1 MPSVEIFTPTKIT
14 QTPVDP
20 KGTAAVSANRLASAT
35 NAATLPKR
43 QLELL
48 APAKNADYG
57 IEAIRHGADAV
68 YIGGP
73 AFGARH
79 NAGNSV
85 EDIKR
90 LTAFAHSYHAQVFV
104 ALNTI
109 LMDSE
114 IDKAQALIWDLYHAG
129 VDALII
135 QDMGV
140 LQLELPPIALHAS
153 TQMDNRTPEKAIF
166 LEQVGFSQVVLAR
179 ELNIPQIRDIA
190 ASTKMKLEFFIHG
203 ALCVSYSGLCNLSH
217 AYSNRSANRGEC
229 SQMCRLPC
237 NLTTRDGDVLAE
249 NQHLLSLKDNNQT
262 DNLEAL
268 IDAGVSSF
276 KIEGRLKDIT
286 YLKNVTAHYRQQ
298 LDAIIAKRDDL
309 ESISHGSCEFNFN
322 PDPDKSFNRGKTDYF
337 VNERTEAI
345 EHFSSPKFIGEKV
358 GRITKVG
365 KDSVTVDT
373 SESGKDIQ
381 FNNGDGLCFFVEQF
395 EKQRLSDDK
404 LSGLRV
410 NRAEGN
416 ILHLTEVPKDLKVGV
431 VLYRNFDHKF
441 EATLNKESAKRKI
454 SVDMQLFD
462 TDSGV
467 GLSMS
472 DMHGHSVTV
481 TLACAKEAANDQAKA
496 AENINK
502 QLGKLGSSDFVLNK
516 LNLKLTQMWFLP
528 ASALNELRRDAIEAL
543 MTVRLE
549 SYQRPERWQHDKSAR
564 FPQKALSFLSNVAN
578 EKAKSFYEQHGVIQI
593 EDTYEK
599 NKVLHDAPLMVTK
612 HCLRYSF
619 NLCPKEVEG
628 IKADPMFL
636 DVGKDK
642 LKLVF
647 DCQKC
652 EMMIVGTNQQVKQV
666 NQ

>member
-1 MPSVEIFTPTKIT
+1 MKSMAAVEIFTPTKIT
-14 QTPVDP
+14 QAP
-20 KGTAAVSANRLASAT
+20 AAKEPLV
-35 NAATLPKR
+35 KR

-85 EDIKR
+85 DDIKR
-90 LTAFAHSYHAQVFV
+90 LTAFAHGYHAQVFV

-140 LQLELPPIALHAS
+140 LQLDLPPIALHAS
-153 TQMDNRTPEKAIF
+153 TQMDNRTPEKAVF

-179 ELNIPQIRDIA
+179 ELNIPQIADIA

-309 ESISHGSCEFNFN
+309 ESISHGRCEFNFT

-404 LSGLRV
+404 LAGLRV

-454 SVDMQLFD
+454 SVDMVFFD
-462 TDSGV
+462 TETGV

-472 DMHGHSVTV
+472 DQHGHSVTV
-481 TLACAKEAANDQAKA
+481 THACPKEAANDQAKA

-516 LNLKLTQMWFLP
+516 INLKLAQMWFLP
-528 ASALNELRRDAIEAL
+528 ASMLNELRRDAIEAL
-543 MTVRLE
+543 MTLRLE
-549 SYQRPERWQHDKSAR
+549 SYQRPERWQHDKNAR

-599 NKVLHDAPLMVTK
+599 NKILHDAPLMVTK

-652 EMMIVGTNQQVKQV
+652 EMMIVGTNQQVKQAS
-666 NQ
+666 Q

>member
-1 MPSVEIFTPTKIT
+1 MASVELFTPA
-14 QTPVDP
+14 PV
-20 KGTAAVSANRLASAT
+20 K
-35 NAATLPKR
+35 KR

-85 EDIKR
+85 EDIAR
-90 LTAFAHSYHAQVFV
+90 LAEFAHRYHAQVFV

-109 LMDSE
+109 LMDDE
-114 IDKAQALIWDLYHAG
+114 LPKAQQLIWDLYHAG

-140 LQLELPPIALHAS
+140 LQLDLPPIALHAS
-153 TQMDNRTPEKAIF
+153 TQMDNRTPEKAVF

-268 IDAGVSSF
+268 IDAGVTSF

-286 YLKNVTAHYRQQ
+286 YLKNVTAHYRKQ
-298 LDAIIAKRDDL
+298 LDAIIDKRSDL
-309 ESISHGSCEFNFN
+309 GSISHGRCEFNFT

-337 VNERTEAI
+337 VNQRTEAI

-358 GRITKVG
+358 GRITQVG
-365 KDSVTVDT
+365 KDFIKIDT
-373 SESGKDIQ
+373 TESGKDIV
-381 FNNGDGLCFFVEQF
+381 FNNGDGLCFFVEHY
-395 EKQRLSDDK
+395 ETQRLSDDK
-404 LSGLRV
+404 LAGTRV
-410 NRAEGN
+410 NRADGN
-416 ILHLTEVPKDLKVGV
+416 TLYLTEVPKDLKVGV
-431 VLYRNFDHKF
+431 MMFRNFDHKF
-441 EATLNKESAKRKI
+441 ESTLNKDSASRKI
-454 SVDMQLFD
+454 SVDMQFFD
-462 TDSGV
+462 TDDGV
-467 GLSMS
+467 AISLT
-472 DMHGHSVTV
+472 DAHGISASVS
-481 TLACAKEAANDQAKA
+481 LQCEKQAANDQAKSA
-496 AENINK
+496 ANLKK
-502 QLGKLGSSDFVLNK
+502 QLGKLGSTDFVANK
-516 LNLKLTQMWFLP
+516 INLLAEQVWFLP
-528 ASALNELRRDAIEAL
+528 SSVVNELRRDAVDAL
-543 MTVRLE
+543 MLARANA
-549 SYQRPERWQHDKSAR
+549 YQRPARWLHDKNAR
-564 FPQKALSFLSNVAN
+564 FPQKSLSFLSNVAN
-578 EKAKSFYEQHGVIQI
+578 EQARSFYEQHGVIQM

-652 EMMIVGTNQQVKQV
+652 EMMIVGSNQMVKS
-666 NQ
+666 

>member
-1 MPSVEIFTPTKIT
+1 MASVEFFTPAPAK
-14 QTPVDP
+14 
-20 KGTAAVSANRLASAT
+20 
-35 NAATLPKR
+35 KR

-85 EDIKR
+85 EDIAR
-90 LTAFAHSYHAQVFV
+90 LAEFAHRYHAQVFV

-109 LMDSE
+109 LMDDE
-114 IDKAQALIWDLYHAG
+114 LPKAEKMIWDLYDAG

-140 LQLELPPIALHAS
+140 LQLNLPPIALHAS
-153 TQMDNRTPEKAIF
+153 TQMDNRTPEKSVF

-190 ASTKMKLEFFIHG
+190 NSTKMKLEFFIHG

-237 NLTTRDGDVLAE
+237 NLTTREGEVLAE

-268 IDAGVSSF
+268 IEAGVSSF

-298 LDAIIAKRDDL
+298 LDAIIAKRSDV
-309 ESISHGSCEFNFN
+309 ESISHGRCEFNFT

-337 VNERTEAI
+337 VTQRTEAI

-358 GRITKVG
+358 GRITQVG
-365 KDSVTVDT
+365 KDFIKLDT
-373 SESGKDIQ
+373 TESGKDIV
-381 FNNGDGLCFFVEQF
+381 FNNGDGLCFFVEHY
-395 EKQRLSDDK
+395 ETQRLSDDK
-404 LSGLRV
+404 LAGTRV
-410 NRAEGN
+410 NRADGN
-416 ILHLTEVPKDLKVGV
+416 TLYLTEVPKDLKVGV
-431 VLYRNFDHKF
+431 MMFRNFDHKF
-441 EATLNKESAKRKI
+441 ESTLNKESATRRI
-454 SVDMQLFD
+454 SVDMQLYD
-462 TDSGV
+462 TEDGV
-467 GLSMS
+467 ALTMT
-472 DMHGHSVTV
+472 DIHGISATAS
-481 TLACAKEAANDQAKA
+481 LQCEKQAANDQAKSA
-496 AENINK
+496 ANLKK
-502 QLGKLGSSDFVLNK
+502 QLAKLGSTDFMVNK
-516 LNLKLTQMWFLP
+516 LNLLTEQAWFLP
-528 ASALNELRRDAIEAL
+528 ASTVNELRRDAVDAL
-543 MTVRLE
+543 MLARVTA
-549 SYQRPERWQHDKSAR
+549 YKRPERWTHDKEAR
-564 FPQKALSFLSNVAN
+564 FPQKSLSFLSNVAN
-578 EKAKSFYEQHGVIQI
+578 EQARNFYEQHGVIQM

-652 EMMIVGTNQQVKQV
+652 EMMIVGSNQMVKS
-666 NQ
+666 

>member
-1 MPSVEIFTPTKIT
+1 MASVELFTPTPAK
-14 QTPVDP
+14 
-20 KGTAAVSANRLASAT
+20 
-35 NAATLPKR
+35 KR

-85 EDIKR
+85 EDIAR
-90 LTAFAHSYHAQVFV
+90 LAEFAHRYHAQVFV

-109 LMDSE
+109 LMDDE
-114 IDKAQALIWDLYHAG
+114 LPKAEQMIWDLYEAG

-140 LQLELPPIALHAS
+140 LQLNLPPIALHAS
-153 TQMDNRTPEKAIF
+153 TQMDNRTPEKSVF

-190 ASTKMKLEFFIHG
+190 NSTKMKLEFFIHG

-237 NLTTRDGDVLAE
+237 NLTTREGEVLAE

-268 IDAGVSSF
+268 IEAGVSSF

-298 LDAIIAKRDDL
+298 LDAIIAKRSDV
-309 ESISHGSCEFNFN
+309 ESISHGRCEFNFT

-337 VNERTEAI
+337 VTQRTEAI

-358 GRITKVG
+358 GRITQVG
-365 KDSVTVDT
+365 KDFIKLDT
-373 SESGKDIQ
+373 TESGKDIV
-381 FNNGDGLCFFVEQF
+381 FNNGDGLCFFVEHY
-395 EKQRLSDDK
+395 ETQRLSDDK
-404 LSGLRV
+404 LAGTRV
-410 NRAEGN
+410 NRADGN
-416 ILHLTEVPKDLKVGV
+416 TLYLTEVPKDLKVGV
-431 VLYRNFDHKF
+431 MMFRNFDHKF
-441 EATLNKESAKRKI
+441 ESTLNKESATRKI
-454 SVDMQLFD
+454 SVDMQLHD
-462 TDSGV
+462 TEHGV
-467 GLSMS
+467 ALTMT
-472 DMHGHSVTV
+472 DIHGISATAR
-481 TLACAKEAANDQAKA
+481 LQCEKQAANDQAKSA
-496 AENINK
+496 ANLKK
-502 QLGKLGSSDFVLNK
+502 QLGKLGSTDFTVNK
-516 LNLKLTQMWFLP
+516 LNLLTEQAWFLP
-528 ASALNELRRDAIEAL
+528 ASTVNELRRDAVDAL
-543 MTVRLE
+543 MLARVAA
-549 SYQRPERWQHDKSAR
+549 YKRPERWTHDKEAR
-564 FPQKALSFLSNVAN
+564 FPQKSLSFLSNVAN
-578 EKAKSFYEQHGVIQI
+578 EQARNFYEQHGVIQM

-652 EMMIVGTNQQVKQV
+652 EMMIVGSNQMVKS
-666 NQ
+666 

>member
-1 MPSVEIFTPTKIT
+1 MRQHINVNVTISVCWRTFLSESMRNVINIMVSVELFTPVV
-14 QTPVDP
+14 PV
-20 KGTAAVSANRLASAT
+20 
-35 NAATLPKR
+35 KR

-85 EDIKR
+85 EDIAR
-90 LTAFAHSYHAQVFV
+90 LTEFAHRYHAQVFV

-109 LMDSE
+109 LMDDE
-114 IDKAQALIWDLYHAG
+114 LDKALKLIWQLYDAG
-129 VDALII
+129 VDALIV
-135 QDMGV
+135 QDMGI
-140 LQLELPPIALHAS
+140 LQLDLPPIALHVS
-153 TQMDNRTPEKAIF
+153 TQTDNRSPEKTVF

-237 NLTTRDGDVLAE
+237 NLTTREGDVLAE

-268 IDAGVSSF
+268 IDAGISSF

-286 YLKNVTAHYRQQ
+286 YLKNVTAHYRLQ
-298 LDAIIAKRDDL
+298 LDAIIAQRDDL
-309 ESISHGSCEFNFN
+309 ESISHGRCEFNFT

-358 GRITKVG
+358 GRITHVG
-365 KDSVTVDT
+365 KDFIKIDT
-373 SESGKDIQ
+373 SESGKDIH
-381 FNNGDGLCFFVEQF
+381 FNNGDGLCFFVEHY
-395 EKQRLSDDK
+395 ETQRLSDDK
-404 LSGLRV
+404 LSGVRI
-410 NRAEGN
+410 NRADGN
-416 ILHLTEVPKDLKVGV
+416 TLYLTEVPKDLSVGV
-431 VLYRNFDHKF
+431 MMFRNFDHKF
-441 EATLNKESAKRKI
+441 ESTLNKDSAKRKI
-454 SVDMQLFD
+454 GVDIQLFD
-462 TDSGV
+462 TDDGV
-467 GLSMS
+467 GLTLTDVHNISS
-472 DMHGHSVTV
+472 TV
-481 TLACAKEAANDQAKA
+481 SLVCEKAPANDQAKT
-496 AENINK
+496 AEQLKK
-502 QLGKLGSSDFVLNK
+502 QLSKLGNSDFVLNK
-516 LNLKLTQMWFLP
+516 INLLTQQMWFLP
-528 ASALNELRRDAIEAL
+528 TSVVNELRRDAVSAL
-543 MTVRLE
+543 MAARVAR
-549 SYQRPERWQHDKSAR
+549 YQRPDRWVHDKEAR
-564 FPQKALSFLSNVAN
+564 FPQKGLSFLSNVAN
-578 EKAKSFYEQHGVIQI
+578 EKAKSFYHQHGVIQI

-599 NKVLHDAPLMVTK
+599 NTVLHDAPLMVTK

-647 DCQKC
+647 DCHKC
-652 EMMIVGTNQQVKQV
+652 EMMIVGSNQLVKQ
-666 NQ
+666 

>member
-1 MPSVEIFTPTKIT
+1 MASVETFNPATFQTPAQESRELDLDNSKMTPTA
-14 QTPVDP
+14 D
-20 KGTAAVSANRLASAT
+20 GS
-35 NAATLPKR
+35 KR

-85 EDIKR
+85 QDIAR
-90 LTAFAHSYHAQVFV
+90 LAQFAHQYHAQVFV

-109 LMDSE
+109 LMDDE
-114 IDKAQALIWDLYHAG
+114 LDAAKQLIWDLYDAG

-140 LQLELPPIALHAS
+140 LQLDLPPIAMHAS
-153 TQMDNRTPEKAIF
+153 TQMDNRTPEKAVF

-179 ELNIPQIRDIA
+179 ELNLAQIKQVAD
-190 ASTKMKLEFFIHG
+190 STSMKLEYFIHG

-237 NLTTRDGDVLAE
+237 NLSTREGDVLAE

-268 IDAGVSSF
+268 IDAGVTSF

-298 LDAIIAKRDDL
+298 LDAIIDKRQDL
-309 ESISHGSCEFNFN
+309 EAISHGRSEFNFT

-337 VNERTEAI
+337 VNQRTQSI

-358 GRITKVG
+358 GRIKRLG
-365 KDSVTVDT
+365 KDFIEIDPQDA
-373 SESGKDIQ
+373 GKDIV
-381 FNNGDGLCFFVEQF
+381 FNNGDGLCYFVEHF
-395 EKQRLSDDK
+395 ETQRLSDDK
-404 LSGLRV
+404 LAGVRV
-410 NRAEGN
+410 NRADGN
-416 ILHLTEVPKDLKVGV
+416 LLFFNEMPKGLKPGV
-431 VLYRNFDHKF
+431 MMFRNFDHKF
-441 EATLNKESAKRKI
+441 ELALNKDSAKRKI
-454 SVDMQLFD
+454 AVDALLTD
-462 TDSGV
+462 TPSG
-467 GLSMS
+467 LALTMS
-472 DMHGHSVTV
+472 DHHGFTATV
-481 TLACAKEAANDQAKA
+481 ELNCDKEPANDQAKTA
-496 AENINK
+496 ANLKK
-502 QLGKLGSSDFVLNK
+502 QLAKLGATDFVLHQANIQ
-516 LNLKLTQMWFLP
+516 TEQMWFLP
-528 ASALNELRRDAIEAL
+528 AAQINELRRAAIEKLTAN
-543 MTVRLE
+543 RLAG
-549 SYQRPERWQHDKSAR
+549 YQRPLRGEYDASAA
-564 FPQKALSFLSNVAN
+564 FPQKSLSFLSNVAN
-578 EKAKSFYEQHGVIQI
+578 EQARSFYEQHGVIQI

-599 NKVLHDAPLMVTK
+599 NKILHDAPLMVTK
-612 HCLRYSF
+612 HCLRFSF

-628 IKADPMFL
+628 IKAEPMFL
-636 DVGKDK
+636 DVGKDQ

-652 EMMIVGTNQQVKQV
+652 EMMIVGKNQMVKHAE
-666 NQ
+666 

>member
-1 MPSVEIFTPTKIT
+1 MASVELFTPAPTK
-14 QTPVDP
+14 
-20 KGTAAVSANRLASAT
+20 
-35 NAATLPKR
+35 KR

-85 EDIKR
+85 EDIAR
-90 LTAFAHSYHAQVFV
+90 LAEFAHRYHAQVFV

-109 LMDSE
+109 LMDDE
-114 IDKAQALIWDLYHAG
+114 LPKAQQLIWDLYHAG

-140 LQLELPPIALHAS
+140 LQLDLPPIALHAS
-153 TQMDNRTPEKAIF
+153 TQMDNRTPEKAVF

-268 IDAGVSSF
+268 IDAGVTSF
-276 KIEGRLKDIT
+276 KVEGRLKDIT
-286 YLKNVTAHYRQQ
+286 YLKNVTAHYRKQ
-298 LDAIIAKRDDL
+298 LDAIIDKRNDL
-309 ESISHGSCEFNFN
+309 ESISHGRCEFNFT

-337 VNERTEAI
+337 VNQRTEAI

-358 GRITKVG
+358 GRITQVG
-365 KDSVTVDT
+365 KDFIKIDT
-373 SESGKDIQ
+373 TESGKDIV
-381 FNNGDGLCFFVEQF
+381 FNNGDGLCFFVEHY
-395 EKQRLSDDK
+395 ETQRLSDDK
-404 LSGLRV
+404 LAGTRV
-410 NRAEGN
+410 NRADGN
-416 ILHLTEVPKDLKVGV
+416 TLYLTEVPKDLKVGV
-431 VLYRNFDHKF
+431 MMFRNFDHKF
-441 EATLNKESAKRKI
+441 ESTLNKDSASRKI
-454 SVDMQLFD
+454 SVDMQFYD
-462 TDSGV
+462 TDEGV
-467 GLSMS
+467 ALSLT
-472 DMHGHSVTV
+472 DAHGITASVS
-481 TLACAKEAANDQAKA
+481 LQCEKQAANDQAKSA
-496 AENINK
+496 ANLKK
-502 QLGKLGSSDFVLNK
+502 QLGKLGSTDFIANK
-516 LNLKLTQMWFLP
+516 INLLAEQVWFLP
-528 ASALNELRRDAIEAL
+528 SSVVNELRRDAVDAL
-543 MTVRLE
+543 MLARV
-549 SYQRPERWQHDKSAR
+549 SAYKRPERWLHDKNAR
-564 FPQKALSFLSNVAN
+564 FPQKSLSFLSNVAN
-578 EKAKSFYEQHGVIQI
+578 EQARSFYEQHGVIQI

-652 EMMIVGTNQQVKQV
+652 EMMIVGSNQMVKS
-666 NQ
+666 

>member
-1 MPSVEIFTPTKIT
+1 MASVELFTPAPT
-14 QTPVDP
+14 
-20 KGTAAVSANRLASAT
+20 
-35 NAATLPKR
+35 PKR

-85 EDIKR
+85 EDIAR
-90 LTAFAHSYHAQVFV
+90 LAEFAHRYHAQVFV

-109 LMDSE
+109 LMDDE
-114 IDKAQALIWDLYHAG
+114 LPKAQQLIWDLYHAG

-140 LQLELPPIALHAS
+140 LQLDLPPIALHAS
-153 TQMDNRTPEKAIF
+153 TQMDNRTPEKAVF

-268 IDAGVSSF
+268 IDAGVTSF
-276 KIEGRLKDIT
+276 KVEGRLKDIT
-286 YLKNVTAHYRQQ
+286 YLKNVTAHYRKQ
-298 LDAIIAKRDDL
+298 LDAIIDKRNDL
-309 ESISHGSCEFNFN
+309 ESISHGRCEFNFT

-337 VNERTEAI
+337 VNQRTEAI

-358 GRITKVG
+358 GRITQVG
-365 KDSVTVDT
+365 KDFIKIDT
-373 SESGKDIQ
+373 TESGKDIV
-381 FNNGDGLCFFVEQF
+381 FNNGDGLCFFVEHY
-395 EKQRLSDDK
+395 ETQRLSDDK
-404 LSGLRV
+404 LAGTRV
-410 NRAEGN
+410 NRADGN
-416 ILHLTEVPKDLKVGV
+416 TLYLTEVPKDLKVGV
-431 VLYRNFDHKF
+431 MMFRNFDHKF
-441 EATLNKESAKRKI
+441 ESTLNKDSASRKI
-454 SVDMQLFD
+454 SVDMQFYD
-462 TDSGV
+462 TDDGV
-467 GLSMS
+467 ALSLT
-472 DMHGHSVTV
+472 DAHGISASVS
-481 TLACAKEAANDQAKA
+481 LQCEKQAANDQPKSA
-496 AENINK
+496 ANLKK
-502 QLGKLGSSDFVLNK
+502 QLGKLGSTDFVANK
-516 LNLKLTQMWFLP
+516 INLLVEQVWFLP
-528 ASALNELRRDAIEAL
+528 SSVVNELRRDAVDAL
-543 MTVRLE
+543 MLARVST
-549 SYQRPERWQHDKSAR
+549 YKRPERWLHDKNAR
-564 FPQKALSFLSNVAN
+564 FPQKSLSFLSNVAN
-578 EKAKSFYEQHGVIQI
+578 EQARSFYEQHGVIQM

-652 EMMIVGTNQQVKQV
+652 EMMIVGSNQMVKS
-666 NQ
+666 